1 MDGNGNMI
9 KNTGIE
15 KCRDNEAVVPPQNTG
30 QDYLD
35 IRPEG
40 SFSFSECLVYLD
52 RAKNESTHFVDG
64 ATLYKLVELNSEKV
78 LLKLS
83 SPQESIIRAEF
94 LNLKPDAE
102 LRTAAFRYIWE
113 WFDLGRDLEP
123 FYEIAGRDRLLKAA
137 ANRHKG
143 LRIVGIND
151 LFEALVWAIA
161 GQQINLAFAYTL
173 KSRLVEKYGES
184 VKHGGRVYRLFPR
197 AETIARLTVGELTE
211 LKFTSRKAEY
221 ILGVAEKMAGG
232 MLSKD
237 QLLGCSCLEDQ
248 REILLA
254 IRGIGSWTA
263 DYVIMKCIRNTAAFP
278 TGDAGLQNAIKNM
291 LGMERKP
298 TIPEIENMAK
308 GWRGW
313 EAYAT
318 FYLWRTL
325 YE

>member
-1 MDGNGNMI
+1 MDGKANMI
-9 KNTGIE
+9 KNIDIE
-15 KCRDNEAVVPPQNTG
+15 KYRDDEAVISSEDRG

-40 SFSFSECLVYLD
+40 SFSFSECMVYLD

-64 ATLYKLVELNSEKV
+64 AALYKLVELNSEKV
-78 LLKLS
+78 LLKLF
-83 SPQESIIRAEF
+83 SPQEDIIRAEF

-102 LRTAAFRYIWE
+102 LRKAAFRYIWE
-113 WFDLGRDLEP
+113 WFDLGRDLGP
-123 FYEIAGRDRLLKAA
+123 FYEMADKDRLLKNAV
-137 ANRHKG
+137 NRHKG
-143 LRIVGIND
+143 LRIVGIPD

-173 KSRLVEKYGES
+173 KSRVVEKYGES
-184 VKHGGRVYRLFPR
+184 LKYVERVYRLFPR
-197 AETIARLTVGELTE
+197 AETIARLTVRELTE
-211 LKFTSRKAEY
+211 LKFTNKKAEY

-232 MLSKD
+232 TLSKD
-237 QLLGCSCLEDQ
+237 ELLGCGCLEEQ
-248 REILLA
+248 RERLIA
-254 IRGIGSWTA
+254 VRGIGSWTA

-278 TGDAGLQNAIKNM
+278 TGDAGLQNAIKKM

-298 TIPEIENMAK
+298 AILEIENMAK